1 MINKFFLAKKL
12 TVLMIRIIK
21 ILNHFFLQNWPE
33 FRRIGQTSILQVE
46 NFAKMSKIRTL
57 AV

>member
-1 MINKFFLAKKL
+1 M

-33 FRRIGQTSILQVE
+33 FRRIGQTSILQIE